1 MVNGMFVPIGNHGW
15 YKKGEKRAM
24 YDQQSVEA
32 AVMTEAAI
40 SAFRVTGDT
49 NYRLAALAIFNWFL
63 GQNTLKLPVYNSDNC
78 GCYDGITPK
87 GLNLNMGAEAIVC
100 YLSAALEIQ
109 SVKRS
114 HRTAVASHI

>member
-1 MVNGMFVPIGNHGW
+1 
-15 YKKGEKRAM
+15 M

-32 AVMTEAAI
+32 AVMTEATV
-40 SAFRVTGDT
+40 SAFRETGDP
-49 NYRLAALAIFNWFL
+49 NYRLAAKAIFNWFL
-63 GQNTLKLPVYNSDNC
+63 GKNTLKLAVYNSDTG

-109 SVKRS
+109 SVKYN
-114 HRTAVASHI
+114 HRTTVNSIR